1 MTDVVRPKKVLTEE
15 QLALLAE
22 AVADAKLADAAVEKA
37 WASIKKARDA
47 GVGDMLLM
55 DPSQT
60 GWSRATLNRRY
71 GPRTD

>member
-15 QLALLAE
+15 QQVLLAQ

-37 WASIKKARDA
+37 WASIKAARDA
-47 GVGDMLLM
+47 GVGDILLC
-55 DPSQT
+55 DQT

-71 GPRTD
+71 GPRAD